1 MLDQIKADK
10 QIQSGNISRITQL
23 VNEKI
28 LPYTDF
34 TRTTRL
40 VDGPQLEH
48 GDAASS
54 KKTIVE
60 QFKMLLI
67 RTYSGALA
75 QVRDQ
80 QIQYKPFRAIPDD
93 TDVVVRSVVMNN
105 GSPIELD
112 YRLYKTPQGW
122 RVYDINVLGAWLI
135 QAYQQQFNE
144 QIQQHGVDGLVQ
156 FLTQR
161 NQQLAKRGK
170 ASSQSLRNRRDAHA
184 RERKKRARRRVCRGS
199 RRARPKWIA
208 RRSSNSIRRR
218 SPCCSRGN
226 ARQQA
231 RGAALDVVN
240 LPSGLASLAQA
251 YGVDTLLTFRH

>member
-1 MLDQIKADK
+1 MKKLLLLPLFAMFMAFCGAASAQAVDTSSPDVMIKTVTQQVLDEIKADPK
-10 QIQSGNISRITQL
+10 IQSGDINKISAL

-40 VDGPQLEH
+40 VMGRNWNTATPEQQ
-48 GDAASS
+48 
-54 KKTIVE
+54 KQIVE

-75 QVRDQ
+75 QVRNQ
-80 QIQYKPFRAIPDD
+80 TVQYKPFRANPDD

-105 GSPIELD
+105 GSPVELD

-144 QIQQHGVDGLVQ
+144 QISQNGVSGLLQ

-161 NQQLAKRGK
+161 NQQLASGK
-170 ASSQSLRNRRDAHA
+170 AS
-184 RERKKRARRRVCRGS
+184 
-199 RRARPKWIA
+199 
-208 RRSSNSIRRR
+208 
-218 SPCCSRGN
+218 
-226 ARQQA
+226 
-231 RGAALDVVN
+231 
-240 LPSGLASLAQA
+240 
-251 YGVDTLLTFRH
+251 

>member
-1 MLDQIKADK
+1 MKKLFLLPIFAMFLAFCGAASAQSVDSNNPDTLIKTVTQQVLDQIKTDNK
-10 QIQSGNISRITQL
+10 IQSGDINEITKL

-40 VDGPQLEH
+40 VMGRNWNSATPEQQ
-48 GDAASS
+48 
-54 KKTIVE
+54 KQVVE

-75 QVRDQ
+75 QVRNQ
-80 QIQYKPFRAIPDD
+80 TIQYKPFRASPDD

-105 GSPIELD
+105 GQPVELD
-112 YRLYKTPQGW
+112 YRLYKTAQGW

-144 QIQQHGVDGLVQ
+144 QIQQHGVNGLIQ

-161 NQQLAKRGK
+161 NQQLANGK
-170 ASSQSLRNRRDAHA
+170 AS
-184 RERKKRARRRVCRGS
+184 
-199 RRARPKWIA
+199 
-208 RRSSNSIRRR
+208 
-218 SPCCSRGN
+218 
-226 ARQQA
+226 
-231 RGAALDVVN
+231 
-240 LPSGLASLAQA
+240 
-251 YGVDTLLTFRH
+251 

>member
-1 MLDQIKADK
+1 MKKFFLIPLFAALFSFVSAGASAQTVDSSSPDGLIKTVTQQVIDEIRSDK
-10 QIQSGNISRITQL
+10 SIQQGDITHITKL

-34 TRTTRL
+34 RRTT
-40 VDGPQLEH
+40 QLAM
-48 GDAASS
+48 GRNWRTATPDQQNAV
-54 KKTIVE
+54 VE

-80 QIQYKPFRAIPDD
+80 QIQYKPFRMNPDD
-93 TDVVVRSVVMNN
+93 TDTVVRSVVMNN

-144 QIQQHGVDGLVQ
+144 QIQQKGVDGLIQ

-161 NQQLAKRGK
+161 NQQLAAGK
-170 ASSQSLRNRRDAHA
+170 QS
-184 RERKKRARRRVCRGS
+184 
-199 RRARPKWIA
+199 
-208 RRSSNSIRRR
+208 
-218 SPCCSRGN
+218 
-226 ARQQA
+226 
-231 RGAALDVVN
+231 
-240 LPSGLASLAQA
+240 
-251 YGVDTLLTFRH
+251 

>member
-1 MLDQIKADK
+1 MKKLFLLPLIAMFVAFCGVAQAQSADSSNPDTLIKTVTQEVLDQIKTDK
-10 QIQSGNISRITQL
+10 QIQSGNINEITKL

-40 VDGPQLEH
+40 VMGRNWNTATPEQQ
-48 GDAASS
+48 
-54 KKTIVE
+54 KQIVE

-75 QVRDQ
+75 QVRNQ
-80 QIQYKPFRAIPDD
+80 TIQYKPFRASPED

-105 GSPIELD
+105 GSPVELD

-144 QIQQHGVDGLVQ
+144 QIQQHGVNGLVQ

-161 NQQLAKRGK
+161 NQQLANGK
-170 ASSQSLRNRRDAHA
+170 AS
-184 RERKKRARRRVCRGS
+184 
-199 RRARPKWIA
+199 
-208 RRSSNSIRRR
+208 
-218 SPCCSRGN
+218 
-226 ARQQA
+226 
-231 RGAALDVVN
+231 
-240 LPSGLASLAQA
+240 
-251 YGVDTLLTFRH
+251 

>member
-1 MLDQIKADK
+1 MNMKKLFFIPLFAAFFSLTGTAFAQTVDSNSPDGMVKTVTQQVIDTIHSDK
-10 QIQSGNISRITQL
+10 SIQQGDISAVTKL

-34 TRTTRL
+34 RRTT
-40 VDGPQLEH
+40 QLAMGRNWRTATPEQQ
-48 GDAASS
+48 SQV
-54 KKTIVE
+54 VE

-67 RTYSGALA
+67 RTYAGALA
-75 QVRDQ
+75 QVKDQ
-80 QIQYKPFRAIPDD
+80 QIQWRPFRADPND

-144 QIQQHGVDGLVQ
+144 QIQQHGIDGLIQ

-161 NQQLAKRGK
+161 NQQLAAGK
-170 ASSQSLRNRRDAHA
+170 QS
-184 RERKKRARRRVCRGS
+184 
-199 RRARPKWIA
+199 
-208 RRSSNSIRRR
+208 
-218 SPCCSRGN
+218 
-226 ARQQA
+226 
-231 RGAALDVVN
+231 
-240 LPSGLASLAQA
+240 
-251 YGVDTLLTFRH
+251 

>member
-1 MLDQIKADK
+1 MKKLLLLPLFAMFMALCGTASAQSVDANSPDVLIKTVTQQVLDEIKSDK
-10 QIQSGNISRITQL
+10 QIQSGDIQKITAL

-40 VDGPQLEH
+40 VMGRNWNSATPEQQ
-48 GDAASS
+48 
-54 KKTIVE
+54 KQIVE

-75 QVRDQ
+75 QVRNQ
-80 QIQYKPFRAIPDD
+80 TVQYKPFRANPDD

-105 GSPIELD
+105 GSPVELD

-144 QIQQHGVDGLVQ
+144 QIQQHGVNGLVQ

-161 NQQLAKRGK
+161 NQQLAGGK
-170 ASSQSLRNRRDAHA
+170 AS
-184 RERKKRARRRVCRGS
+184 
-199 RRARPKWIA
+199 
-208 RRSSNSIRRR
+208 
-218 SPCCSRGN
+218 
-226 ARQQA
+226 
-231 RGAALDVVN
+231 
-240 LPSGLASLAQA
+240 
-251 YGVDTLLTFRH
+251 